1 MTTKELKERVSWK
14 WSGYGSY
21 LVTITYRGKEYH
33 CTSHNTLANDDYQEE
48 GHRSYYKTDRQ
59 CLLAF
64 YDECKR
70 ANHLGEY
77 NY

>member
-1 MTTKELKERVSWK
+1 MTLEQLEERVNWQ
-14 WSGYGSY
+14 WTGYGTY
-21 LVTITYRGKEYH
+21 RVTIVYRGKEYH
-33 CTSHNTLANDDYQEE
+33 CTSHNTLASDDYQSDS
-48 GHRSYYKTDRQ
+48 RSYYKTDKQ
-59 CLLAF
+59 CLMAF